1 MQITRHTYFV
11 HSQDPK
17 QGMQDID
24 GQKSVS
30 QEFLGRE
37 RRKLQRLGSLRPLIN
52 MPPALRNAPAGGDAG
67 PGRIDHSATR
77 LFCGERGAQGAP
89 HKETPLA
96 RELPTQTS
104 LNRLLKQSQTVQHQN
119 MTLWLTKCLAVI
131 TNVSYPARVLYVPQH
146 LISGWFVAVVR
157 LRA

>member
-67 PGRIDHSATR
+67 PGTR
-77 LFCGERGAQGAP
+77 
-89 HKETPLA
+89 
-96 RELPTQTS
+96 
-104 LNRLLKQSQTVQHQN
+104 RL
-119 MTLWLTKCLAVI
+119 
-131 TNVSYPARVLYVPQH
+131 VS
-146 LISGWFVAVVR
+146 FVVR
-157 LRA
+157 WELKVPHTKKRHWPESSQLKPA